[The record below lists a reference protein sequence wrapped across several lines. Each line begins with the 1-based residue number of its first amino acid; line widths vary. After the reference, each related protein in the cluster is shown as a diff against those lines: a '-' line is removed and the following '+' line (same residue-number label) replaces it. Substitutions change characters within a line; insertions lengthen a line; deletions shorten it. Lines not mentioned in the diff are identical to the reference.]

1 MKLATGVDIIEIA
14 RFEGT
19 IERQGER
26 FIQRYFTRIEIEQS
40 GGRVA
45 SLAARFAAKE
55 AISKALGT
63 GMGKVRPIDMEVV
76 LDENRAPHLH
86 LHGEAVRVAGNLGL
100 KTWSISLSHSDRYA
114 VAFVVAMGE
123 ESKQSNQD

>member
-100 KTWSISLSHSDRYA
+100 NTWSISLSHSDGYA

-123 ESKQSNQD
+123 ESK